1 MIMVRLDERTRANL
15 DVALEEVCRELP
27 NGGDH
32 ALRKKIAVK
41 LLQSV
46 RKGNISISGLSTVA
60 QTAMAEAT
68 KQRRSA

>member
-1 MIMVRLDERTRANL
+1 MIMARLDERTRANL

-27 NGGDH
+27 HGGDH
-32 ALRKKIAVK
+32 ALRKKIAMR
-41 LLQSV
+41 LLQSA

-60 QTAMAEAT
+60 QTAMADAT